1 MIQIDVDTTEH
12 LKVFEFATAS
22 QLVNQALEKSKL
34 VNSQTNN
41 IKGIP
46 SGLTEFDKISNGFIK
61 TELSTFAIKKGMGK
75 TAFLLSLINNIAV
88 KNKFSL
94 GILSPERSSKKFIT
108 RIIETE
114 TGISIEK
121 LNSSE
126 FSELKRYQ
134 LGKTINEICHS
145 KIFIDDTHNF
155 HTKDIYDKI
164 SFLKNT
170 HKVDIIFIDSFN
182 LFKLSSYEN
191 KSHDEQ
197 LNEIMI
203 SLKNISKEFEL
214 PIVLFYQIE
223 KPLNEIFHFKKP
235 GLEDLPDYIKHLSD
249 NIYLINRTDLPYRI
263 DEKIYQNEYC
273 ELHIMKHTNNVQK
286 EIKLKFLPSIDKF
299 IDYL

>member
-46 SGLTEFDKISNGFIK
+46 SGFKEFDKITNGFIK

-75 TAFLLSLINNIAV
+75 TAFLLSLIDNIAV
-88 KNKFSL
+88 KNNFSL
-94 GILSPERSSKKFIT
+94 GILSPERSSKKIIT

-114 TGISIEK
+114 TGTSIEK
-121 LNSSE
+121 LNSSD
-126 FSELKRYQ
+126 FSELKKYQ
-134 LGKTINEICHS
+134 LGKTINEICNS
-145 KIFIDDTHNF
+145 KIFIDDTHNY

-170 HKVDIIFIDSFN
+170 HQVDIIFIDSFN
-182 LFKLSSYEN
+182 LFKLSSFEN
-191 KSHDEQ
+191 KNHDEQ

-203 SLKNISKEFEL
+203 SLKNISQEFEL
-214 PIVLFYQIE
+214 PIILFYQIE

-235 GLEDLPDYIKHLSD
+235 GLEDLPDFINHLSD

-263 DEKIYQNEYC
+263 EEKIYQNEFC
-273 ELHIMKHTNNVQK
+273 ELLITKHMDNIQK
-286 EIKLKFLPSIDKF
+286 DIKLKFLPSIDKF